1 MYLRV
6 ARRRRPD
13 PMASHFGPESDA
25 THTISCRWQRGAARE
40 RGARTSELEVR
51 QRRSPFG
58 PQRGPPARAGRG
70 RAGGPR
76 GGAAGGQSQ
85 NAVHTPRTTAGSPV
99 PVSIPVALSVPAT
112 AHDAG
117 GPSSGPHALHTPD
130 RAARKARAKEARA
143 TGGVER
149 GVYGR
154 ERHQGRPAVTVERP
168 GGPAAYPAF
177 KNTPR
182 VDPRSRCR
190 PARSSTSYP
199 ELPAPAA
206 VAWLRCVRR

>member
-1 MYLRV
+1 MA
-6 ARRRRPD
+6 ARRRAR
-13 PMASHFGPESDA
+13 ARGSDV
-25 THTISCRWQRGAARE
+25 
-40 RGARTSELEVR
+40 GARSTATPFPV
-51 QRRSPFG
+51 RSPTRSAG
-58 PQRGPPARAGRG
+58 ARGPRAGAG
-70 RAGGPR
+70 GGPR
-76 GGAAGGQSQ
+76 GGGAAGGQSQ

-117 GPSSGPHALHTPD
+117 GPSSGPHALHTPE
-130 RAARKARAKEARA
+130 RARKARPRAKEARA